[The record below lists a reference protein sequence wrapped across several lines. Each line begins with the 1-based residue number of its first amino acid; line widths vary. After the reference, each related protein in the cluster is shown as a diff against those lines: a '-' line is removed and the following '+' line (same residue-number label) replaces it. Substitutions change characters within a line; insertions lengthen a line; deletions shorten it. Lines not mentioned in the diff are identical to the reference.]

1 MGGNIKN
8 SEDPQPGIFI
18 PKKEIMRSVH
28 ETFSAELGE
37 GKIFKQHRRLAAGNR
52 LRKLCCSYI
61 VEYSVFKNVHGN
73 MNIGG
78 KNPNNSF

>member
-18 PKKEIMRSVH
+18 PKKEIMSDQG
-28 ETFSAELGE
+28 ESLEMFSAELRE
-37 GKIFKQHRRLAAGNR
+37 GKIFKQQQRLAAGNR

-61 VEYSVFKNVHGN
+61 VECSVFKNVYGN
-73 MNIGG
+73 VNVRG
-78 KNPNNSF
+78 KKS

>member
-1 MGGNIKN
+1 
-8 SEDPQPGIFI
+8 
-18 PKKEIMRSVH
+18 MRSVH

-73 MNIGG
+73 MNIRGE
-78 KNPNNSF
+78 NPNNSF